1 MALPKCRDALAWLP
15 VRPSSGGSIIIKETI
30 LYKDPG
36 MYKEA
41 LIVAT
46 FKRALYCRASID
58 ILLCRILYFMGST
71 GLLVD

>member
-1 MALPKCRDALAWLP
+1 
-15 VRPSSGGSIIIKETI
+15 
-30 LYKDPG
+30 